1 MTSSLHHPSPHIH
14 IHTYIEG
21 SLKTAAPQHR
31 SNGEQSKEVERSKHS
46 SPSEEATIL
55 KVDDHHQLRHK
66 QRELE
71 DTGHY
76 HGRKQLLVLRI
87 PSAWGGGNGYN
98 VTIGLTPYTAP
109 QLIESLFIN
118 LLVLKM
124 CVLIQAYISVYY

>member
-87 PSAWGGGNGYN
+87 PSAWGGGERLQCYDRSNSLHSTTINRKPLYQPFSLEN
-98 VTIGLTPYTAP
+98 VCVDT
-109 QLIESLFIN
+109 SLH
-118 LLVLKM
+118 
-124 CVLIQAYISVYY
+124 